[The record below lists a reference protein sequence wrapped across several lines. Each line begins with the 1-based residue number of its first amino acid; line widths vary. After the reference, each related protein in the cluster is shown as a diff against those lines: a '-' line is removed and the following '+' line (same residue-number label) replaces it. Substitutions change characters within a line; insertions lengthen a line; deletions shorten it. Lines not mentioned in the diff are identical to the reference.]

1 MAACFDNKNATT
13 AQIDACL
20 ANSSR
25 FVQASQ
31 QVIQSEMNQFQ
42 NRLQRCVMDCEDAAR
57 DKFPNLEK
65 NPGQL
70 DKAQAHML
78 SGMSSCVDK
87 HIALL
92 KSVKQKIESD
102 MDKMK

>member
-31 QVIQSEMNQFQ
+31 QV
-42 NRLQRCVMDCEDAAR
+42 RLQRCVMDCEDAVR
-57 DKFPNLEK
+57 DRYPNLDK

-70 DKAQAHML
+70 DKAQAQML

-92 KSVKQKIESD
+92 KSVKQKLESD
-102 MDKMK
+102 LDKMK